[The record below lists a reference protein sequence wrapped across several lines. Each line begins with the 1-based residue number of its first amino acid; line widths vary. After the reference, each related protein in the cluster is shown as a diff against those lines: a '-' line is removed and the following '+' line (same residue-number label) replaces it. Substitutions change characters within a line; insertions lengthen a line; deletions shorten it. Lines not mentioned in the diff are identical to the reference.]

1 MKSDGTR
8 EATEPEV
15 ATATSDDPF
24 PGLFRRC
31 VRKKEIR
38 WAGGT
43 QVVELDIIVASA
55 REWENCV
62 ERHEGQWNE
71 VVRDGVVIAERSIV

>member
-1 MKSDGTR
+1 MTD
-8 EATEPEV
+8 PEV

-38 WAGGT
+38 WAGGK
-43 QVVELDIIVASA
+43 QVVELDIIVASTLA
-55 REWENCV
+55 WENCE
-62 ERHEGQWNE
+62 ERHEGPWNE
-71 VVRDGVVIAERSIV
+71 VILDGVVIAERSIV